1 MCTGQFR
8 INPRLGFI
16 ALLALMAGGFYIP
29 SQVQQVH
36 ATPPPL
42 ALDGV
47 GVNTCSGQYCAH
59 SQVLTTA
66 HGHDVIVVVAE
77 TVAGANITSVT
88 DTRGLNF
95 TLRLS
100 FNSNPYCFT
109 CGGVVQTLWEYYA
122 VAPSPLNS
130 DNITV
135 NIKPGLPPWDECCFV
150 WGMQTIAIHGPNTR
164 VVFDPDSSIPS
175 ACAQPACGNC
185 YAYGDTST
193 CSALIQTSTYDF
205 VIAAIAINDA
215 GPCGSG
221 YPLGIVPGFTS
232 LTVQNNRFEMDYA
245 ITTRPRNTVVA
256 SCAGTDAVAMT
267 LDAISFYGAF
277 GT

>member
-1 MCTGQFR
+1 MFVCTGQFR

-77 TVAGANITSVT
+77 SLPGANITSVT

-95 TLRLS
+95 IVRLQ
-100 FNSNPYCFT
+100 FNSNPSCFT
-109 CGGVVQTLWEYYA
+109 GVRVGQAPWEY
-122 VAPSPLNS
+122 
-130 DNITV
+130 
-135 NIKPGLPPWDECCFV
+135 
-150 WGMQTIAIHGPNTR
+150 
-164 VVFDPDSSIPS
+164 
-175 ACAQPACGNC
+175 
-185 YAYGDTST
+185 
-193 CSALIQTSTYDF
+193 
-205 VIAAIAINDA
+205 
-215 GPCGSG
+215 
-221 YPLGIVPGFTS
+221 
-232 LTVQNNRFEMDYA
+232 
-245 ITTRPRNTVVA
+245 
-256 SCAGTDAVAMT
+256 
-267 LDAISFYGAF
+267 
-277 GT
+277 

>member
-1 MCTGQFR
+1 MFLSTRQFR
-8 INPRLGFI
+8 INRRLGFI
-16 ALLALMAGGFYIP
+16 ALLALMAGVFYIP

-47 GVNTCSGQYCAH
+47 GVSTCSGYFCPH

-66 HGHDVIVVVAE
+66 HGHDAIVVVAE
-77 TVAGANITSVT
+77 TVGGANITSVT

-100 FNSNPYCFT
+100 FNSDPYCFT

-122 VAPSPLNS
+122 VAPFTLNS

-135 NIKPGLPPWDECCFV
+135 NVKPPWDKCCFV
-150 WGMQTIAIHGPNTR
+150 WGMETIAVHGPNTR

-185 YAYGDTST
+185 YAGSSST

-215 GPCGSG
+215 GPCGSS
-221 YPLGIVPGFTS
+221 YPLGTVPSFTS

-245 ITTRPRNTVVA
+245 VTTRPRSMVVA